1 MYDLYAKTS
10 GFNVLLVKLT
20 RTMFWKGGLLILHHW
35 GKGSRKVGHGKCCVL
50 RGAVLEELGANL
62 QASVSPRVPQEV
74 RPRTALL
81 LRHLVD
87 VLLEPQLIRAGALQT
102 PRLSLT
108 RQRATSLRGASW
120 GFLEI

>member
-10 GFNVLLVKLT
+10 GFNILLVKL

-35 GKGSRKVGHGKCCVL
+35 GKGSRKVGRGKCCVL

-74 RPRTALL
+74 RPRAALL
-81 LRHLVD
+81 LHHLVD
-87 VLLEPQLIRAGALQT
+87 VLLEPQLIRSGALQT
-102 PRLSLT
+102 PWLSLT
-108 RQRATSLRGASW
+108 RRRATSLRGASW